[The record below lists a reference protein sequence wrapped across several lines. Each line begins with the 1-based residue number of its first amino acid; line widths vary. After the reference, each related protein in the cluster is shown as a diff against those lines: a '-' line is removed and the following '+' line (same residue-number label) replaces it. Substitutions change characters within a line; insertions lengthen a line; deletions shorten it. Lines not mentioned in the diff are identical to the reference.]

1 MGSIVAEE
9 ERLIVI
15 VNLGWLN
22 IHSDC
27 FIGFSLLI
35 VKEEGRKETFPMLWL
50 IGTK

>member
-35 VKEEGRKETFPMLWL
+35 VKEEGNISNAVAHWN
-50 IGTK
+50 

>member
-35 VKEEGRKETFPMLWL
+35 AKRRKETFSMLWL

>member
-22 IHSDC
+22 IHLDC

-35 VKEEGRKETFPMLWL
+35 VKEEGRNEGNIFNAVAHWN
-50 IGTK
+50 